1 MTDRLNLTVALD
13 RALAWAE
20 GDSVRYVVATLA
32 GAPTER
38 AAQRPTPAVNL
49 ALVIDASGSMGGDKL
64 ENAKAA
70 ALGVAERLGPSDR
83 LSVVSFADDV
93 VVHVEAQTPSGEAM
107 TGIRAAIN
115 ALRTR
120 GNTNLSEG
128 WLTGAECV
136 ARAASAGGVNRVI
149 LLSDGAANVGIVDP
163 VELAI
168 HAAELAKRG
177 VVTSCVGIGDG
188 YETPV
193 LRAIAEAGGGRLHD
207 AEVGSEIVDALLGEL
222 GEIGDLV
229 AQDVSI
235 TLHVPATAKA
245 EFMGSA
251 PTQVGAGSLSVS
263 VGAIIAGR
271 PRTCVFRVTLP
282 AGHVGDTLLFGFS
295 AHGAA
300 PGGAALDV
308 RPAEASIAFG
318 EGALNTKQPRDEAAS
333 MAVALAW
340 HAEIVRRAAQLN
352 RKGERR
358 QARRFVE
365 RELQFFERYCA
376 VLPQALPL
384 VREITVLKQNVDRE
398 WDERTRKE
406 MEVTSYMR
414 STNSADYRPARA
426 SWSTRLNDGK

>member
-1 MTDRLNLTVALD
+1 M
-13 RALAWAE
+13 
-20 GDSVRYVVATLA
+20 
-32 GAPTER
+32 
-38 AAQRPTPAVNL
+38 
-49 ALVIDASGSMGGDKL
+49 IDASGSMAGDKL

-70 ALGVAERLGPSDR
+70 ALGVAERLGPVRPAVHRELRRRRRRARRGPDPVRRGHDR
-83 LSVVSFADDV
+83 
-93 VVHVEAQTPSGEAM
+93 HPG
-107 TGIRAAIN
+107 GHRRAAH
-115 ALRTR
+115 ARQHQSER
-120 GNTNLSEG
+120 GLAHWRRVRRPGGE
-128 WLTGAECV
+128 
-136 ARAASAGGVNRVI
+136 AGGVNRVI

-426 SWSTRLNDGK
+426 SWSTR

>member
-1 MTDRLNLTVALD
+1 MNERLNLTVAID

-20 GDSVRYVVATLA
+20 GDSVRYVVASLA
-32 GAPTER
+32 GTASADAAKSPAP
-38 AAQRPTPAVNL
+38 AINL
-49 ALVIDASGSMGGDKL
+49 ALVIDASGSMAGDKL

-70 ALGVAERLGPSDR
+70 ALGVAERLGPADK

-107 TGIRAAIN
+107 TGIRAAIG

-136 ARAASAGGVNRVI
+136 ARAAREGAVNRVI
-149 LLSDGAANVGIVDP
+149 LLSDGAANAGIIDP
-163 VELAI
+163 AGLAV

-177 VVTSCVGIGDG
+177 VATSCVGIGDG
-188 YETPV
+188 YETAV
-193 LRAIAEAGGGRLHD
+193 LRAIAESGGGRLHD
-207 AEVGSEIVDALLGEL
+207 AEVGSEIVDALMGEL

-235 TLHVPATAKA
+235 SLHVPATARA
-245 EFMGSA
+245 EFVGSA
-251 PTQVGAGSLSVS
+251 PTQVGAGFLSVS
-263 VGAIIAGR
+263 AGVLLAGR
-271 PRTCVFRVTLP
+271 PRSCVFRVTLP
-282 AGHVGDTLLFGFS
+282 AGRVGDTLLFGVS
-295 AHGAA
+295 ARGAA
-300 PGGAALDV
+300 PGGASLDI
-308 RPAEASIAFG
+308 RPAEASIAFVDG
-318 EGALNTKQPRDEAAS
+318 VRNTKQPRDEAAS

-352 RKGERR
+352 RGGERR

-365 RELQFFERYCA
+365 RELQYFERYCA
-376 VLPQALPL
+376 GLPQAMPL
-384 VREITVLKQNVDRE
+384 VREITVLKQNVDRQ

-406 MEVTSYMR
+406 MELGAYL
-414 STNSADYRPARA
+414 SAANKQDYRPSRA
-426 SWSTRLNDGK
+426 NWSTRLNDGK